1 MNTPTETLEKIAA
14 LIGKPLQPALL
25 RDPAHGSQLAALM
38 PYKVDTPKY
47 ATDPNGKL
55 IGLNLAK
62 TGLTNTQWNQI
73 CALLPERG
81 ANLQALN
88 LSDNQLSDFDL
99 GDLPRIEWLNLSDNQ
114 LKTFK
119 IPSGLATRMTD
130 INLWNNPVEEIPVEV
145 MAGGRK
151 RVLEYFREKEI
162 AGDEKSLEAKV
173 VLVGEGMAGKT
184 SLRVRLIHG
193 DKAKLPEEDQRTKGL
208 EVEVEPFYV
217 SLPGGERMRLNLF
230 DFGGQNH
237 YKPLHQFFYS
247 HRSLY
252 VLVTRNGDPAAND
265 FDFWFDTA
273 QLFGGGSP
281 VLVVNNLFGDVPSG
295 FSRSRYERFDNIIK
309 DSLDTNLDDCKGFPA
324 VKKRIGQL
332 AEDLPHVHISI
343 PKSWAFVRRAL
354 EGLRKRNIIP
364 LSEYLEICAREENG
378 GMDKDRAFSC
388 SAYLHDIGACLH
400 YQQFP
405 ALKRFVIVRNEWAT
419 EAVYRVMDDLAEKGQ
434 HGFNVA
440 DLERIW
446 HRRNEDLEQ
455 GEDFRYDDYIPELLE
470 LMRKFKLCYPLKSD
484 TEYVAPSLLP
494 VKQPTDLR
502 WEPNHDLQF
511 EIEYDFMP
519 PGLFSRFVVSRYEDI
534 GGENRDQVWRD
545 EVFFQWENARANV
558 SQPSRAGKKVIVFKV
573 QGKDLESRKLLLT
586 SLLRD
591 LTTLHKET
599 PGIRVEERIPCICDA
614 CKDSNAPTFFRHSQL
629 KTRQDNQKK
638 TIECEKPPF
647 AEVNIDELLGNIFS
661 TREHIMEG
669 DSPEKAMLS
678 LIKEG
683 LLEDA
688 LVQMDEAGYPDA
700 DLLLGRFRTAKKA
713 AHLQGGDPATFMK
726 EENIIRTTAKE
737 MLEKRQ
743 K

>member
-1 MNTPTETLEKIAA
+1 MNTPNTISEISAI
-14 LIGKPLQPALL
+14 IGQPLQSAPE
-25 RDPAHGSQLAALM
+25 RDPAHGGPLSAVM
-38 PYKVDTPKY
+38 PFKAGAPKY
-47 ATDPNGKL
+47 ATDPNGQL

-62 TGLTNTQWNQI
+62 TGLTDAQWNNI
-73 CALLPERG
+73 CGLLPERG
-81 ANLQALN
+81 ANLRALN
-88 LSDNQLSDFDL
+88 LSDNQLTDFDL
-99 GDLPRIEWLNLSDNQ
+99 SGLAQIERLNLSDNQ
-114 LKTFK
+114 ISTFK
-119 IPSGLATRMTD
+119 IPSGLAARMTD
-130 INLWNNPVEEIPVEV
+130 INLWNNPVDEIPVEV

-162 AGDEKSLEAKV
+162 VGEEKSLEAKV

-184 SLRVRLIHG
+184 SLRTRLIHG
-193 DKAKLPEEDQRTKGL
+193 EAASLPEEDQRTKGL

-217 SLPGGERMRLNLF
+217 PLSGRERIRLNLF

-295 FSRSRYERFDNIIK
+295 FSRSRYERFDSIIK
-309 DSLDTNLDDCKGFPA
+309 DSLDTNLQDCKGFSA

-332 AEDLPHVHISI
+332 AEDLPHVHQSI
-343 PKSWAFVRRAL
+343 PKSWANVRRAL

-419 EAVYRVMDDLAEKGQ
+419 EAVYRVMDDLAEKHQ
-434 HGFNVA
+434 HGFNFV

-446 HRRNEDLEQ
+446 KRRKEDLEQ

-484 TEYVAPSLLP
+484 TEFVAPSLLP
-494 VKQPTDLR
+494 VKQSGELHWTPD
-502 WEPNHDLQF
+502 HDLQF
-511 EIEYDFMP
+511 EMEYDFMP

-534 GGENRDQVWRD
+534 GGENRDQVWKD
-545 EVFFQWENARANV
+545 EVFFQWDHARANV
-558 SQPSRAGKKVIVFKV
+558 SQPSRPGKNAIVFKV
-573 QGKDLESRKLLLT
+573 QGKDLEARKLLLT

-591 LTTLHKET
+591 LTVLHKET
-599 PGIRVEERIPCICDA
+599 PGIKVEERIPCICDA
-614 CKDSNAPTFFRHSQL
+614 CKDSEVPTFYKYSQL
-629 KTRQDNQKK
+629 KTRKDNQKK

-647 AEVNIDELLGNIFS
+647 AEVDIDEMLGNIFS
-661 TREHIMEG
+661 TRENVLME
-669 DSPEKAMLS
+669 DSPEKVMLA
-678 LIKEG
+678 LFKEG
-683 LLEDA
+683 RVENALE
-688 LVQMDEAGYPDA
+688 QMDAAGYRDVGVWLSELRSVKIRRISEGA
-700 DLLLGRFRTAKKA
+700 DPEEFSKTENRLRA
-713 AHLQGGDPATFMK
+713 AAM
-726 EENIIRTTAKE
+726 E